1 MEQSNRKITLS
12 WASFVSKKKLI
23 VIWPYR
29 FRDFDWQRFELEY
42 LTQHVE
48 VHVHE
53 LIDALTPDFA
63 AAYANQSEHPSVRR
77 FSSLKEWRREFKK
90 ISKDAIIFT
99 HVRPTNLRSTLISF
113 TLRRANPRTVGFLL
127 GGAVVPGSID
137 LSNRRAFESNLKRL
151 YHFFRRNLLAVVM
164 PRYVAI
170 AGTEAEQRAL
180 RDFSRNTRPIRVGSF
195 DYSQFLLAQKPV
207 DSAHESA
214 VYLDTGFPGFPRD
227 EVLTGR
233 TELISAKDWYP
244 NLDRFFTFVESVLEC
259 RVDIAVH
266 PKHVGRDH
274 SPLFGSRNCLGG
286 QTTKLVSEQKLVI
299 ATNSTA
305 ISFAVCFDKPLIL
318 VWSDLIESG
327 VDARK
332 KSFIQNFATETG
344 AKIFNIDREY
354 TEQELRDALVIDHAK
369 RESYKRK
376 YLTSRTD
383 DKPNYQV
390 LLDEVFN
397 VAD

>member
-1 MEQSNRKITLS
+1 V
-12 WASFVSKKKLI
+12 AKKKLI

-29 FRDFDWQRFELEY
+29 FRDFDWQRFELEQ
-42 LTQHVE
+42 LSQHAE
-48 VHVHE
+48 VNVHE
-53 LIDALTPDFA
+53 LIEALTPEFV
-63 AAYANQSEHPSVRR
+63 AAYANQADRAEVKR
-77 FSSLKEWRREFKK
+77 FSSLKEWRQEFKK
-90 ISKDAIIFT
+90 VSQGAIVFT
-99 HVRPTNLRSTLISF
+99 HVRPTNFRSTLICF

-137 LSNRRAFESNLKRL
+137 RDGRRAFKSILGHF

-164 PRYVAI
+164 PHYVAI
-170 AGTEAEQRAL
+170 AGTETEQRAR
-180 RDFSRNTRPIRVGSF
+180 RDFSKSVKPIRAGSF
-195 DYSQFLLAQKPV
+195 DYSQFLRAQKPIDLV
-207 DSAHESA
+207 HESA
-214 VYLDTGFPGFPRD
+214 IYLDTGFPGFPRD

-233 TELISAKDWYP
+233 TELIGAKDWYP
-244 NLDRFFTFVESVLEC
+244 NLGRFFSYVEKTLQY
-259 RVDIAVH
+259 RVDIAIH

-274 SPLFGSRNCLGG
+274 SPLFGDRTCLGG
-286 QTTKLVSEQKLVI
+286 QTAALVAERKLVI

-305 ISFAVCFDKPLIL
+305 ISFAICFDKPLIL
-318 VWSDLIESG
+318 VWSDLIASG

-332 KSFIQNFATETG
+332 KSFIENFAHETG

-354 TEQELRDALVIDHAK
+354 TEKELRNALVIDHAK

-390 LLDEVFN
+390 LLDEVIN
-397 VAD
+397 VTD